1 MKGEN
6 IIIFNV
12 QINKKYESVFNHL
25 KEISKSS
32 KRKVKLIVRF
42 LLL

>member
-12 QINKKYESVFNHL
+12 QINETCELVFNHL
-25 KEISKSS
+25 KEISKS
-32 KRKVKLIVRF
+32 
-42 LLL
+42 